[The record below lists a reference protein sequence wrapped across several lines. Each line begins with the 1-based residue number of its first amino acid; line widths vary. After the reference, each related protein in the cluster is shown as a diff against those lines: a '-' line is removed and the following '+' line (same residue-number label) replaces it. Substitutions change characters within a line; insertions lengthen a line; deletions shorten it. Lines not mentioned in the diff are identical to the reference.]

1 MDASTLIHKLLK
13 IFAANLSKQ
22 SLSSTSNIPRL
33 LILWIS
39 ASRTGPLRARDLM
52 LWFCQHLQPEDFIRV
67 TYNSSW
73 MSSGRQ
79 KRFPRCESLQ
89 VSTLPRSRHN
99 VSILRP
105 SSVNRLT
112 SCLIAFKELVTMPEL
127 DIIRAIVS
135 LSFDL
140 IYRRQSLF
148 FNREKRIFTKR
159 ARTVSILIWQ
169 SSRPKY
175 W

>member
-1 MDASTLIHKLLK
+1 MLRCCDTLK
-13 IFAANLSKQ
+13 I
-22 SLSSTSNIPRL
+22 I
-33 LILWIS
+33 
-39 ASRTGPLRARDLM
+39 ARDLM
-52 LWFCQHLQPEDFIRV
+52 LWFCHHLQPEDFIRV
-67 TYNSSW
+67 TYNSSC
-73 MSSGRQ
+73 MSSSRQ

-99 VSILRP
+99 VSILLP

-112 SCLIAFKELVTMPEL
+112 SCLIASKELVTMPEL

-140 IYRRQSLF
+140 IYRRRNLF
-148 FNREKRIFTKR
+148 FYRGKRIFTKR